1 LAATG
6 ANPAGFD
13 SGLQTG
19 KQFSIK
25 ITNDAAREQKKT
37 YIRSFVGLLLNTRLL

>member
-1 LAATG
+1 VYSATTG

-19 KQFSIK
+19 KQFSIT
-25 ITNDAAREQKKT
+25 IANDQERKQDI
-37 YIRSFVGLLLNTRLL
+37 YFLFWFLLFVG